1 MEIREE
7 FGRFDAFIWRF
18 VDGKPIVNELR
29 EPGVYPAKSPESDA
43 L

>member
-29 EPGVYPAKSPESDA
+29 TGGLPGKGPGVRMP
-43 L
+43 